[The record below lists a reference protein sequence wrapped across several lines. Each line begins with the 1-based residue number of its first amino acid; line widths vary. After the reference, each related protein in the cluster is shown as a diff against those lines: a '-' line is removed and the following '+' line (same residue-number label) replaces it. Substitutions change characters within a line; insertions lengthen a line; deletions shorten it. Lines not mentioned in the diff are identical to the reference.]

1 MRSILGII
9 VGLGLLLA
17 NPVLVLAEIS
27 KGTSLSSD
35 SFRIIDSQHS
45 TFGGTASSSSS
56 GFILTATMGDF
67 AIGSSSIT
75 SFGLRTGFLYY
86 PQVTAA
92 TLNTATAG
100 DGQVALSWSAA
111 TAYQGWNIGGYNVCH
126 KSTGS
131 YTCSNVGSVT
141 SSTKTG
147 LTNGTTYTFK
157 IQAYDN
163 SGSSNVIAESNEKT
177 SAPVAA
183 ATPTPTPSSGGGGGG
198 GGGSSGVGSSTVTAT
213 SGTGSIIIKGTAYSN
228 STVSVYNDGV
238 LATSIKADG
247 SAKFDI
253 KLEKIPTGNRVIGIS
268 STDSNGRK
276 SITASFNVTLGN
288 NAIITLTDILLAPT
302 IDLSSFRVAKGDK
315 LRIFG
320 QSAPISEVNVHVASE
335 ETVTKA
341 VTDSNGAYAIIFD
354 TKPLAEDDHTTKSR
368 SILEKIVSPFSQV
381 LQFVVGKGGALK
393 TDDPNKD
400 NRVNIIDFSILLYW
414 WNTKSVKG
422 LDIADINKDSKVN
435 IVDFSIMLFQWTG

>member
-9 VGLGLLLA
+9 GGLGLLLA

-198 GGGSSGVGSSTVTAT
+198 GGGRSG
-213 SGTGSIIIKGTAYSN
+213 
-228 STVSVYNDGV
+228 
-238 LATSIKADG
+238 L
-247 SAKFDI
+247 
-253 KLEKIPTGNRVIGIS
+253 
-268 STDSNGRK
+268 
-276 SITASFNVTLGN
+276 
-288 NAIITLTDILLAPT
+288 
-302 IDLSSFRVAKGDK
+302 
-315 LRIFG
+315 
-320 QSAPISEVNVHVASE
+320 
-335 ETVTKA
+335 
-341 VTDSNGAYAIIFD
+341 
-354 TKPLAEDDHTTKSR
+354 
-368 SILEKIVSPFSQV
+368 
-381 LQFVVGKGGALK
+381 
-393 TDDPNKD
+393 
-400 NRVNIIDFSILLYW
+400 
-414 WNTKSVKG
+414 
-422 LDIADINKDSKVN
+422 
-435 IVDFSIMLFQWTG
+435 